1 MNERKI
7 VERVLAGTVVDYIPK
22 GEIVITDGFIN
33 QFKVPYLETVLEYL
47 GSDIVTLSINS
58 TKKDWKYWRNKEY
71 FVFGLVQGPF
81 TYLLEKMGFH
91 SICKY
96 IVKKPNEL
104 EEMMYKYLQEIMKT
118 VNLALYCG
126 CDGILFADDIA
137 GNKGLMVS
145 PRFLKNYYFKVVSNF
160 LNQMHRG
167 NIPFIFHSDGNIA
180 ELTDTIYKSGFRG
193 IQCLQPSAN
202 ISIDNFS
209 KEQLQKLCFWGNFEF
224 EMKNGKLIETEVI
237 QLLKKWSVSSRYI
250 FSSSGGLYEG
260 ISKDMVKVAY
270 DVVNNYRKNL

>member
-1 MNERKI
+1 MNRRKI
-7 VERVLAGTVVDYIPK
+7 VEKVLAAKMVDYIPK

-33 QFKVPYLETVLEYL
+33 QFKAPHLENVLEYL
-47 GSDIVTLSINS
+47 GSDIVTISINS
-58 TKKDWKYWRNKEY
+58 TKEDWKYWRNKEY

-104 EEMMYKYLQEIMKT
+104 EEMMNEYLKKM
-118 VNLALYCG
+118 VNNLELALYYG

-137 GNKGLMVS
+137 GNRGLMVS

-160 LNQMHRG
+160 LDQIHRE
-167 NIPFIFHSDGNIA
+167 NTSFIFHSDGNIV
-180 ELTDTIYKSGFRG
+180 ELTDTIYKSGFSG
-193 IQCLQPSAN
+193 IQCLQPSTN
-202 ISIDNFS
+202 ISINSFS
-209 KEQLQKLCFWGNFEF
+209 NEQLQKLCFWGNFEF
-224 EMKNGKLIETEVI
+224 EMKNSELIETEVT
-237 QLLKKWSVSSRYI
+237 QLLKDWSVCSRYI

-260 ISKDMVKVAY
+260 ISKERVKNAY
-270 DVVNNYRKNL
+270 LIVDNYRKNL